1 MDTVGFRK
9 LINGLKKRRA
19 DSLKQSA
26 PLLLLIQ
33 LHAIL
38 IGGCASA
45 GSSPL
50 TASQPAP
57 LSRAPAQSASASSA
71 VTGQRRLTGAQP
83 SAEALAGSFLEALAR
98 QDVEAI
104 RRLRLTKEE
113 FCLHVF
119 PALPSSKVPNLSCD
133 FAWSQAT
140 LRSDGGLYKLLPK
153 YKGKRYELIS
163 LRFEAGPDS
172 YKGYKVHKPAR
183 LLLKDE
189 NGAGQEVRLFGSMLE
204 LDGQFKLFSFVAD

>member
-9 LINGLKKRRA
+9 LTNGLKRGRA
-19 DSLKQSA
+19 ASLKRSA

-33 LHAIL
+33 IHAIL

-45 GSSPL
+45 ALSPP

-57 LSRAPAQSASASSA
+57 LSPAQSASASSA
-71 VTGQRRLTGAQP
+71 VTGQRYLTSAQP

-113 FCLHVF
+113 FCRYVF
-119 PALPSSKVPNLSCD
+119 PELPSSKVPNLSCD

-163 LRFEAGPDS
+163 LRFEGKPDA
-172 YKGYKVHKPAR
+172 YKGYRVHKPAR

-189 NGAGQEVRLFGSMLE
+189 KGAEQEVRLFGSMLE